1 MSISQISV
9 FIESKP
15 GYMKTAL
22 DALAENK
29 INIRGY
35 CAGDTGD
42 YGIVRFIVDKPQEGL
57 QVLLNAGFAAKLT
70 DVLCIELPDEPGALG
85 AIFESIAK
93 AGLNISYSYSLVSTY
108 IAIKTAEDLALA
120 EDALKDTEL
129 KLVNNN
135 ELLHA

>member
-22 DALAENK
+22 DILAEK
-29 INIRGY
+29 GINIRGY

-42 YGIVRFIVDKPQEGL
+42 YGIVRFIVDKPDAGL
-57 QVLLNAGFAAKLT
+57 QVLLDEGFAAKLT
-70 DVLCIELPDEPGALG
+70 DVLCIELPDTPGSLG
-85 AIFESIAK
+85 RIFDVIAQ
-93 AGLNISYSYSLVSTY
+93 AGINISYSYSLVSTY
-108 IAIKTAEDLALA
+108 ICIKTAEDLSFV
-120 EDALKDTEL
+120 EEALKDTEL

-135 ELLHA
+135 ELLNA